1 MSEATSR
8 EEDLLHM
15 KSNLQRLFTLA
26 IESLEMAE
34 RAMSEGRAV
43 DLSAQAYLAEH
54 LKDTIYG
61 EALFFIAKWQPL
73 GHTLLYVESIIK
85 VSYDLFR
92 IVRYANEIALTLA
105 LAPPLKMPFEVLDAS
120 RRAREMLERAF
131 AAFSRGKAE
140 LARPIEELDEY
151 IDKIYRRYLKKIAS
165 QDKVSREDAIAAVV
179 LRQIE
184 RVADHATY
192 IARETLRAIGEIAP
206 TI

>member
-1 MSEATSR
+1 MGEATSR
-8 EEDLLHM
+8 EEDLSHM

-26 IESLEMAE
+26 IESLELAE
-34 RAMSEGRAV
+34 KAMREGATI
-43 DLSAQAYLAEH
+43 DLSAQAHLAEH
-54 LKDTIYG
+54 LKDTVYG

-73 GHTLLYVESIIK
+73 GRTLLYVESIVK

-105 LAPPLKMPFEVLDAS
+105 LAPRLRMPGTVLDAS

-131 AAFSRGKAE
+131 AAFSSGRGE
-140 LARPIEELDEY
+140 LARGLEELDQHVDNAYREY
-151 IDKIYRRYLKKIAS
+151 LRKIAS
-165 QDKVSREDAIAAVV
+165 REEVSREDAIAAVV

-192 IARETLRAIGEIAP
+192 IARETLRAIGERAP